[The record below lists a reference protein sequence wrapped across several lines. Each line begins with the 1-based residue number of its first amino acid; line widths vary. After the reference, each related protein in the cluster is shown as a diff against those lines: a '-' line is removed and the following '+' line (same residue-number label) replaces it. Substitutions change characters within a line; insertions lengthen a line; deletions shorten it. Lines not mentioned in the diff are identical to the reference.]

1 MTIVK
6 PLSLLHSVEPDVPIM
21 PRRDSSAPAPPAP
34 TVTST
39 HQDLVALR
47 GEVRNS
53 LSRTSD
59 AFVAL
64 ETREVARFEDVN
76 QRMAAGFGAA
86 DRRMDAVFAAS
97 DRRMDARFAK
107 SDARIDAVEHKMND
121 VLSLLHNAHS
131 YRPMDTILPRT
142 VPVSPL
148 TGTTRPLPDVPGTVG
163 KFWKMQ
169 EPQKREFNA

>member
-1 MTIVK
+1 MTIIK
-6 PLSLLHSVEPDVPIM
+6 PLSLSHSVEPDVPIM
-21 PRRDSSAPAPPAP
+21 PRRDSSAPVPPAP

-39 HQDLVALR
+39 HQDLVVLR

-76 QRMAAGFGAA
+76 ERMAAGFAAA
-86 DRRMDAVFAAS
+86 DRRVDAGFARVN
-97 DRRMDARFAK
+97 DRFATT
-107 SDARIDAVEHKMND
+107 DGRINKVEHMMSD

-148 TGTTRPLPDVPGTVG
+148 TGTARPLPDVPGTVG
-163 KFWKMQ
+163 KFWKLQ
-169 EPQKREFNA
+169 EPQKRKSIA